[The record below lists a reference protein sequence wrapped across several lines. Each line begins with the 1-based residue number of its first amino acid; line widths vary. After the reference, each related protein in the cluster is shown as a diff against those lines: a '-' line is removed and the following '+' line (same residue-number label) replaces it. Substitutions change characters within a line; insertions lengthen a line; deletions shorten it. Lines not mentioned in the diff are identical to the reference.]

1 MVVGHAVQAVVTI
14 EGRELD
20 RRLKPYLEQVVVDD
34 HLHLPDA
41 FTLTFFDPERDIL
54 EQAGLRIGARV
65 EISGAALGSQDEKRL
80 IHGEVTTIEADYD
93 VLGAR
98 IVARGYDLSHRL
110 QRGRRTRTFLNV
122 SDSDIARKI
131 ADEAHIDVGTIEPT
145 TDTYEHVSQ
154 ANLSDWDFL
163 TARARRIG
171 YEVAVIDGK
180 FQFRRPEESS
190 AAPGEGNLRS
200 TDPRQLVFGRDR
212 GLLEYHPRVTAAE
225 QVAQVEVRGWDREH
239 KEAVVASTG
248 AFTLSAAIAG
258 TSPARLARLFGSP
271 RFVAGE
277 GEIETENEAA
287 AAADAIAEMIG
298 SAFAEAEGI
307 ARGDPALKAGSAVS
321 VAGVADGFAGT
332 FVLSHTRH
340 VFDRDGYRTHFE
352 ISGRH
357 ERSLLGL
364 TGNGGAPTAS
374 GNGARQRMY
383 GLVTALVTA
392 NDDQL
397 GRVKLRFPWLD
408 PDYESDWARVAR
420 FEAGADS
427 GAIFIPQV
435 DDEVLVGFEF
445 GDIDHPVVLGG
456 LHNGVDKPRLGDG
469 LFDNGKVKRR
479 GFVSRSG
486 HVLVFY
492 DGTGADPSGISLQ
505 TSDSRLVVA
514 LDASGKYVHIYGDP
528 KVVIEAQRELE
539 VTSKGDLTM
548 TAGGSLTI
556 KARGKLAI
564 QSDAVVDVDGKVI
577 QLN

>member
-1 MVVGHAVQAVVTI
+1 
-14 EGRELD
+14 
-20 RRLKPYLEQVVVDD
+20 
-34 HLHLPDA
+34 
-41 FTLTFFDPERDIL
+41 
-54 EQAGLRIGARV
+54 
-65 EISGAALGSQDEKRL
+65 
-80 IHGEVTTIEADYD
+80 
-93 VLGAR
+93 
-98 IVARGYDLSHRL
+98 
-110 QRGRRTRTFLNV
+110 
-122 SDSDIARKI
+122 
-131 ADEAHIDVGTIEPT
+131 
-145 TDTYEHVSQ
+145 
-154 ANLSDWDFL
+154 
-163 TARARRIG
+163 
-171 YEVAVIDGK
+171 
-180 FQFRRPEESS
+180 
-190 AAPGEGNLRS
+190 
-200 TDPRQLVFGRDR
+200 
-212 GLLEYHPRVTAAE
+212 
-225 QVAQVEVRGWDREH
+225 
-239 KEAVVASTG
+239 
-248 AFTLSAAIAG
+248 
-258 TSPARLARLFGSP
+258 
-271 RFVAGE
+271 
-277 GEIETENEAA
+277 
-287 AAADAIAEMIG
+287 
-298 SAFAEAEGI
+298 
-307 ARGDPALKAGSAVS
+307 
-321 VAGVADGFAGT
+321 
-332 FVLSHTRH
+332 
-340 VFDRDGYRTHFE
+340 
-352 ISGRH
+352 
-357 ERSLLGL
+357 
-364 TGNGGAPTAS
+364 
-374 GNGARQRMY
+374 MY

-486 HVLVFY
+486 HVLVFH